1 MKKLLFIYN
10 VNSGKTRSFPDAIL
24 KAVCPQ
30 TYNCN
35 LCTITYGIFKEDKTW
50 KNFREA
56 SDLSMEFL
64 HLDEFKK
71 RYASKFGYKFTFP
84 IVLSANQNELEIVV
98 STEKL
103 NSLKNA
109 EELIQVITNR
119 QKSTQ

>member
-1 MKKLLFIYN
+1 LL
-10 VNSGKTRSFPDAIL
+10 KTG
-24 KAVCPQ
+24 V
-30 TYNCN
+30 
-35 LCTITYGIFKEDKTW
+35 FKEDKTW
-50 KNFREA
+50 KDFREA
-56 SDLSMEFL
+56 SDLSMEIL
-64 HLDEFKK
+64 YLDEFKK

-84 IVLSANQNELEIVV
+84 IVLSANQNELEIFV

>member
-10 VNSGKTRSFPDAIL
+10 VNSGKTRSFPDAL
-24 KAVCPQ
+24 HKAVSPK

-35 LCTITYGIFKEDKTW
+35 LFDITYGIFKEDKTW
-50 KNFREA
+50 KNFRKA

-84 IVLSANQNELEIVV
+84 IVLSANQNELEIFI
-98 STEKL
+98 STEEL

-109 EELIQVITNR
+109 KELIQMITNR
-119 QKSTQ
+119 KIGI

>member
-10 VNSGKTRSFPDAIL
+10 ANSGKTSSFLDAL
-24 KAVCPQ
+24 HKVVSPK

-35 LCTITYGIFKEDKTW
+35 LCGITYGIFKEDKTW

-71 RYASKFGYKFTFP
+71 CYASKFGYKFTFP
-84 IVLSANQNELEIVV
+84 IVLSVNQNELEIFI
-98 STEKL
+98 STEEL

-119 QKSTQ
+119 EKSTQ

>member
-10 VNSGKTRSFPDAIL
+10 VNSGKTNGFLDAL
-24 KAVCPQ
+24 HKVVSPK

-35 LCTITYGIFKEDKTW
+35 LCGITYGIFNEDNSW

-56 SDLSMEFL
+56 SDLQMKFL
-64 HLDEFKK
+64 HLDEFRK

-84 IVLSANQNELEIVV
+84 IVLSVNQNELEIFI
-98 STEKL
+98 STEEL

-119 QKSTQ
+119 QKSN

>member
-10 VNSGKTRSFPDAIL
+10 ANSGKKSGILDAL
-24 KAVCPQ
+24 YKTVSPK

-35 LCTITYGIFKEDKTW
+35 LCSITHGILAEDKTW

-56 SDLSMEFL
+56 SDLQMEFL

-71 RYASKFGYKFTFP
+71 AYASKFGYKFTFP
-84 IVLSANQNELEIVV
+84 IVLSANQNELEIFV
-98 STEKL
+98 STEEL

-109 EELIQVITNR
+109 GELIQIITNR
-119 QKSTQ
+119 EKGT

>member
-10 VNSGKTRSFPDAIL
+10 ANSGKASGFLDTLHKVVSP
-24 KAVCPQ
+24 K

-35 LCTITYGIFKEDKTW
+35 LCDITYGIFKEDKSW

-84 IVLSANQNELEIVV
+84 IVLSANQNELEIFIL
-98 STEKL
+98 TEEL

-109 EELIQVITNR
+109 EELIQVIINR
-119 QKSTQ
+119 QKSIQ

>member
-10 VNSGKTRSFPDAIL
+10 ANAGKKSSFLEALHKVVSP
-24 KAVCPQ
+24 K

-35 LCTITYGIFKEDKTW
+35 LCGITHGIFKEDKTW

-56 SDLSMEFL
+56 SDLQMEFL

-71 RYASKFGYKFTFP
+71 QYASKFGYKFTFP
-84 IVLSANQNELEIVV
+84 IVLSTNQNGLEIFI
-98 STEKL
+98 STEEL

-109 EELIQVITNR
+109 DELIQIITNR
-119 QKSTQ
+119 QKGI